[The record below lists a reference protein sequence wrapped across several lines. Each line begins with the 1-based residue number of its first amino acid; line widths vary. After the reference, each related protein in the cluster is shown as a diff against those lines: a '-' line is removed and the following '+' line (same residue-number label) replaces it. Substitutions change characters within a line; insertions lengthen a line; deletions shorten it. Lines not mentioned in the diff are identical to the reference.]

1 MTPASGAAQPPQCPL
16 PVARCPL
23 AAAAAAAAVP
33 RPDTGPDRRDARAA
47 PADRCCAVRLA
58 QEARSRSRSRSPN
71 FDSCILCGDVTARFG
86 AGARLPP
93 MSADVR
99 RPAPTSANKRL
110 ALAAERPFAAD
121 DTAVQADE
129 HPAQVGAPRTP
140 SRRQASRRLTF
151 CRASKD
157 PMPSENS
164 ARRMHH
170 AAQSAG
176 GLFQHVAD
184 MLRSSR
190 HVPMRTD
197 LPPHRSLS

>member
-1 MTPASGAAQPPQCPL
+1 M

-23 AAAAAAAAVP
+23 AAAAAAAAAP

-58 QEARSRSRSRSPN
+58 QEARSRSRSRSLSPI

-93 MSADVR
+93 MSADAGR
-99 RPAPTSANKRL
+99 RTPTCANKRL
-110 ALAAERPFAAD
+110 ALAAERTFAAD

-151 CRASKD
+151 CRAPKD

-197 LPPHRSLS
+197 LPPHRSVS